1 MSTLTISLL
10 IGLLAIGLLVI
21 RVHIGIAMFIAGA
34 IGYVAV
40 SGWLPLINYLKT
52 MAFARYS
59 IYDLSVV
66 PLFLLMGNLA
76 SQGGLAR
83 RLFEAANAFLGHY
96 RGGVAMSAVGA
107 CAGFGAIC
115 GSSLA
120 TAATMGQVA
129 IPELKRANYSPALA
143 TGSLAAGGTLGILI
157 PPSVILVIY
166 AVLAEQN
173 VSTMFMAA
181 LIPGL
186 IALAGYCI
194 AIIVY
199 VRFAPN
205 SGPAIK
211 RLSWSER
218 WSLIKKVW
226 PVLLI
231 FLLVLGG
238 IYGGIFTPT
247 EAAAIGTIGVAIIAF
262 LSKEL
267 SKEKFT
273 KAIFDTA
280 SGTAMIF
287 LILLGADLL
296 NAFFA
301 LSQLP
306 SNMAEWVSSLG
317 LPPLMVLFLIIILY
331 IILGCIMD
339 SLSMILLTIP
349 VFLPIILGLD
359 FWGMNVNDKSIWF
372 GVLALMV
379 VEIGLITPPVGM
391 NLFIINNL
399 AKDIPMG
406 ETYKGIIPF
415 LCSDFI
421 RIILLVFFP
430 SLTLFLVH
438 LLNG

>member
-1 MSTLTISLL
+1 MSALTISLL
-10 IGLLAIGLLVI
+10 VGLLAIILLVI
-21 RVHIGIAMFIAGA
+21 RIHIGVAMFVAGA
-34 IGYVAV
+34 VGYISLA
-40 SGWLPLINYLKT
+40 GWLPLINYLKT
-52 MAFARYS
+52 MAFARFS
-59 IYDLSVV
+59 VYDLSVI

-76 SQGGLAR
+76 SQGGLAS
-83 RLFEAANAFLGHY
+83 RLFMATNAFIGHF

-129 IPELKRANYSPALA
+129 LPELKKANYSPALA
-143 TGSLAAGGTLGILI
+143 TGALAAGGTLGILI

-173 VSTMFMAA
+173 ISVMFMAA
-181 LIPGL
+181 MIPGL
-186 IALAGYCI
+186 IALSGYI
-194 AIIVY
+194 LAILMY
-199 VRFAPN
+199 VRLVPN
-205 SGPAIK
+205 SGPAIQQI
-211 RLSWSER
+211 SWSQR
-218 WSLIKKVW
+218 ITLLKQVW
-226 PVLLI
+226 PILLI

-247 EAAAIGTIGVAIIAF
+247 EAAAIGTLAVAILAI
-262 LSKEL
+262 LTKEL
-267 SKEKFT
+267 DFAKFQR
-273 KAIFDTA
+273 AIFDTA

-287 LILLGADLL
+287 LILLGADVL

-306 SNMAEWVSSLG
+306 SNMAQWVLG
-317 LPPLMVLFLIIILY
+317 SGFPPLVILFTIILIY
-331 IILGCIMD
+331 IVLGCVMD

-359 FWGMNVNDKSIWF
+359 FWGLNATDKSIWF

-391 NLFIINNL
+391 NLFIINSL
-399 AKDIPMG
+399 ARDVPMG
-406 ETYKGIIPF
+406 DTYRGIFPF
-415 LCSDFI
+415 LCSDLI

-430 SLTLFLVH
+430 GITLWLVQWWT
-438 LLNG
+438 